1 MVVVVVVVVVVV
13 PMIFLGM
20 SCVHHA
26 VCLEGNPYAKC
37 RER

>member
-1 MVVVVVVVVVVV
+1 MEEVEMVVVVVV
-13 PMIFLGM
+13 PMIFFWECM
-20 SCVHHA
+20 HHA